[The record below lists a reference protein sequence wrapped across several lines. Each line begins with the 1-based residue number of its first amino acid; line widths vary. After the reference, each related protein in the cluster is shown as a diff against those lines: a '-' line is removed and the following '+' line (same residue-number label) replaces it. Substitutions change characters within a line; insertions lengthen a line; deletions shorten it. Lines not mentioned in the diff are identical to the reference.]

1 MTERGEL
8 SLERGREELRAG
20 QALLE
25 AGFPSQAVSRAYLAG
40 FHAASAALTAIGE
53 APATRTGVLSAFA
66 RRVVG
71 EDDVDYETGR
81 ILRRLFEDRNDVDY
95 ALAAAPP
102 GIARTALDDAERLL
116 EATAGWIEQRS
127 ARS

>member
-1 MTERGEL
+1 MSEPI
-8 SLERGREELRAG
+8 LERGREELRAG

-40 FHAASAALTAIGE
+40 YHAASAALAALGE
-53 APATRTGVLSAFA
+53 VPATRTGVLSAFA
-66 RRVVG
+66 RRMVG
-71 EDDVDYETGR
+71 EEELDHETGR

-102 GIARTALDDAERLL
+102 GVARTALDDAERLL
-116 EATAGWIEQRS
+116 DATARWIERRY

>member
-1 MTERGEL
+1 MSEPI
-8 SLERGREELRAG
+8 LERGREELRAG

-40 FHAASAALTAIGE
+40 FHAASAALAALGE
-53 APATRTGVLSAFA
+53 VPATRTGVLSAFA

-71 EDDVDYETGR
+71 EEELDHETGR
-81 ILRRLFEDRNDVDY
+81 ILRRLFEDGNDVDY

-102 GIARTALDDAERLL
+102 GVARTALDDAERLL
-116 EATAGWIEQRS
+116 DATARWIERRY

>member
-1 MTERGEL
+1 MSEAGDL
-8 SLERGREELRAG
+8 SLARAHEELRAG
-20 QALLE
+20 RTLLE

-40 FHAASAALTAIGE
+40 FHAAGAALTAVGE

-95 ALAAAPP
+95 ALAGAPP
-102 GIARTALDDAERLL
+102 EVARTALDDAQRLL
-116 EATAGWIEQRS
+116 DATAGWIEARS

>member
-1 MTERGEL
+1 MSDADERA
-8 SLERGREELRAG
+8 LERAREELAAG
-20 QALLE
+20 RALLQ

-40 FHAASAALTAIGE
+40 FHAASAALTALGE
-53 APATRTGVLSAFA
+53 MPATRTGVVSAFA

-71 EDDVDYETGR
+71 EENLDHDAGR

-102 GIARTALDDAERLL
+102 GAAREALDDAERLL
-116 EATAGWIEQRS
+116 DATARWLERRS
-127 ARS
+127 ARA